1 MSDAPAPGRGL
12 LAAVAALSAAV
23 LAYEIALMRV
33 FSITGWSSFAAAVIS
48 VALLGF
54 GASGTALALLRDR
67 LMPRFRG
74 AFAACSAL
82 FALFAVAGAALTL
95 RVPFNPLAVVWEPA
109 QLGWLALEYAALI
122 PPFFF
127 AGAALGLA
135 FSRHAEAIGGVYA
148 ADLLGAGAGALGAV
162 GLMSLL
168 PPEGALRAAA
178 ALGLAAAVPLLLP
191 SRRALAAL
199 TAAVAAGVALWLPP
213 GLLALQPHVS
223 EFKGLPMALSAPDAR
238 VVEERSG
245 PLGLVTAVESPT
257 IPFRHAPGL
266 SLANT
271 QEPPEQ
277 VAVFTDADA
286 LTAITRL
293 EGDLAA
299 VEYLDFT
306 TAAAPYGV
314 LEEPEVLI
322 LGAGGGAPVLLALRH
337 DAARVDAVEIDPNV
351 AQLLTGPYA
360 DFAGRLFERPGVSL
374 HVAEPRAFVERRL
387 GRGEAGYDLVQIP
400 LGASWG
406 AAAAGAAQGHGL
418 TVEALSAYLE
428 ALEPGGLLSATLWI
442 KLPPRD
448 AVKLFATA
456 AEALE
461 AIGAE
466 APGEHL
472 ALIRGWSTATLVA
485 GRDPLTPSQVA
496 ALRAFAEARSFDLAW
511 LPGMAASEAN
521 RFNVLERPYF
531 HEAAAAILGPER
543 DAFLDAYKFAVAP
556 ATDDRPFFGDFF
568 LWRSLPELLSLR
580 SQGGAAMLDMGT
592 LVTAATLAIA
602 TTLSVLLILAP
613 LALRRG
619 RFAPGARRGRVL
631 AYFLALGLAFLL
643 VEIAFIER
651 FTLFLGHP
659 IHAVATAL
667 AGFLA
672 FAGLGSALA
681 PRLDRALGGR
691 AIGAAA
697 LAIAAVAAIYLLAL
711 PVLFERAIAWPVAAK
726 ITLSLALIAPLAI
739 PMGMP
744 FPLGLRRA
752 GRESPELVPWA
763 WGVNGCA
770 SVASALLAALL
781 ARSVGFSGVVA
792 LAGAIYLAAPLALPR
807 RTGAEPFPAEA

>member
-1 MSDAPAPGRGL
+1 MSDRDAPGRGL
-12 LAAVAALSAAV
+12 LLAVAALSAAV

-54 GASGTALALLRDR
+54 GASGTALALLGHR
-67 LMPRFRG
+67 LMPRFEA
-74 AFAACSAL
+74 AFAASAAL
-82 FALFAVAGAALTL
+82 FAAFAVAGVALTL
-95 RVPFNPLAVVWEPA
+95 RVPFNPLAVVWEPR

-168 PPEGALRAAA
+168 SPEGTVRAVA
-178 ALGLAAAVPLLLP
+178 ALGLLAAVPPLLP
-191 SRRALAAL
+191 SRRILAGLAA
-199 TAAVAAGVALWLPP
+199 AAAAGVFLWLPP
-213 GLLALQPHVS
+213 GLLALHPHVS

-238 VVEERSG
+238 IVAERSG
-245 PLGLVTAVESPT
+245 PLGLVSVVENPT
-257 IPFRHAPGL
+257 IPLRHAPGL

-271 QEPPEQ
+271 QEPPAQ
-277 VAVFTDADA
+277 LGVFTDAGGLA
-286 LTAITRL
+286 AITRL

-299 VEYLDFT
+299 VEYLDLT
-306 TAAAPYGV
+306 TAAAPYAM
-314 LEEPEVLI
+314 LEKPEVLI
-322 LGAGGGAPVLLALRH
+322 LGADGGAPVLLALLH
-337 DAARVDAVEIDPNV
+337 DAPRIDAVELNPDV
-351 AQLLTGPYA
+351 ASLLTGPYA
-360 DFAGRLFERPGVSL
+360 DFSGRLFERPGVSL
-374 HVAEPRAFVERRL
+374 HVGEPRAFVERRL
-387 GRGEAGYDLVQIP
+387 GRGEAGYALVQIP
-400 LGASWG
+400 LGSSPG
-406 AAAAGAAQGHGL
+406 AAAAGAAGGHAL
-418 TVEALSAYLE
+418 TVEAMRAYLD
-428 ALEPGGLLSATLWI
+428 ALGPGGLVSATLWI

-448 AVKLFATA
+448 TVKLLATA

-461 AIGAE
+461 AMGAE
-466 APGEHL
+466 APGDHL

-485 GRDPLTPSQVA
+485 GRDPLTGAQVEG
-496 ALRAFAEARSFDLAW
+496 LRAFAEARSFDLAW
-511 LPGMAASEAN
+511 LPGMEPEEAN
-521 RFNVLERPYF
+521 RFNVLDRPHL

-568 LWRSLPELLSLR
+568 LWRSLPELLALR
-580 SQGGAAMLDMGT
+580 AQGGAAMLDMGT

-602 TTLSVLLILAP
+602 TTLSALLILAP

-659 IHAVATAL
+659 VHAVATAL

-672 FAGLGSALA
+672 FAGVGSALA

-691 AIGAAA
+691 GVAAA
-697 LAIAAVAAIYLLAL
+697 VLAIALVAGLYLLAL
-711 PVLFERAIAWPVAAK
+711 PAVFERAIAWPVAAK
-726 ITLSLALIAPLAI
+726 VALSLALIAPLAV

-744 FPLGLRRA
+744 FPLGLRLA
-752 GRESPELVPWA
+752 AREGPDLVPWA

-781 ARSVGFSGVVA
+781 ARRVGFTGVVA
-792 LAGAIYLAAPLALPR
+792 IAGAIYLVAPLALPR
-807 RTGAEPFPAEA
+807 RAAAAPRPART